1 MDKLT
6 GIHAVKEALEA
17 RRPIDRIAIA
27 KGRQDTRVEE
37 IEQLARKQGVP
48 VRFEDRGQLDR
59 LANSKDHQGVVAL
72 AAARAAAS
80 LEDILANAN
89 AGHGQLGLIVLLDG
103 VEDPHN
109 LGAIIRTTLAAGAHG
124 VVIPERRAA
133 GLTDTVARASAGA
146 LAHLPVAKVTN
157 LVRTMEELKDAG
169 YWLVGLDEQGDKNY
183 TEVDYTSP
191 VGIVL
196 GSEGQGLHELTG
208 KRCDFVV
215 SLPTTGP
222 IKSLNVSVAA
232 GVVLFEAIRQQ
243 VVANDH
249 TLARF
254 DGVFVDFER
263 VRAVFQGIGDARG
276 LGREL
281 LRFSNGNKP
290 GAQLVRQNRSKNEA
304 ARFDP
309 RYHVNRVALVVFE

>member
-17 RRPIDRIAIA
+17 QRPIDRIAIA

-37 IEQLARKQGVP
+37 IVQLARKQGVP

-72 AAARAAAS
+72 AGARAAAT

-89 AGHGQLGLIVLLDG
+89 SGKGQMGLIVLLDG

-133 GLTDTVARASAGA
+133 GLTDSVARSSAGA

-157 LVRTMEELKDAG
+157 LARSMEELKEAG
-169 YWLVGLDEQGDKNY
+169 YWLVGLDEEGVKSY

-196 GSEGQGLHELTG
+196 GSEGQGLHELTR

-222 IKSLNVSVAA
+222 VRSLNVSVTA
-232 GVVLFEAIRQQ
+232 GVVLFEALRQRHRKQ
-243 VVANDH
+243 
-249 TLARF
+249 
-254 DGVFVDFER
+254 
-263 VRAVFQGIGDARG
+263 
-276 LGREL
+276 
-281 LRFSNGNKP
+281 
-290 GAQLVRQNRSKNEA
+290 
-304 ARFDP
+304 
-309 RYHVNRVALVVFE
+309 

>member
-37 IEQLARKQGVP
+37 IVQLARKQGVP
-48 VRFEDRGQLDR
+48 VRFEDRGQIDR

-89 AGHGQLGLIVLLDG
+89 ANGQGQIGLIVLLDG

-109 LGAIIRTTLAAGAHG
+109 LGAIIRTALAAGAHG

-157 LVRTMEELKDAG
+157 LVRTMEELKEAG
-169 YWLVGLDEQGDKNY
+169 YWLVGLDEQGEKNY

-196 GSEGQGLHELTG
+196 GSEGQGLHELTR
-208 KRCDFVV
+208 KWCDFVV

-222 IKSLNVSVAA
+222 VKSLNVSVAA
-232 GVVLFEAIRQQ
+232 GVVLFEALRQR
-243 VVANDH
+243 H
-249 TLARF
+249 
-254 DGVFVDFER
+254 
-263 VRAVFQGIGDARG
+263 
-276 LGREL
+276 
-281 LRFSNGNKP
+281 
-290 GAQLVRQNRSKNEA
+290 A
-304 ARFDP
+304 ASQS
-309 RYHVNRVALVVFE
+309 E